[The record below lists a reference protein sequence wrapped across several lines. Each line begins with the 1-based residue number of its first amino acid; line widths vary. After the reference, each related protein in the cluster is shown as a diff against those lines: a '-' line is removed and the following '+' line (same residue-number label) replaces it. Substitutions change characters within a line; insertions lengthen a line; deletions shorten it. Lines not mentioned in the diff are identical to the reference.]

1 MGLLADIERID
12 EMIWGYEWRIVL
24 VSEGLHI
31 LAGLLFLAPFYLM
44 LAGSSEIK
52 GRVITPYGLLL
63 FAGAWL
69 LHILFDGL
77 QNIF

>member
-1 MGLLADIERID
+1 
-12 EMIWGYEWRIVL
+12 MIWGYQVNVVL

-31 LAGLLFLAPFYLM
+31 LVGLLPLAPFYLM

-52 GRVITPYGLLL
+52 GRAIISYGLLL

-69 LHILFDGL
+69 LHILLDGL